1 MNQEVSANSLTNL
14 VCGMKVS
21 KSTDESQKSEEKLRN
36 FDLSVDEI
44 KLIKAIN
51 DIAESIE
58 DMKRKNTEASRLGYF
73 VKQLEELEE
82 ELEDLRENTLIR

>member
-51 DIAESIE
+51 DITESIE
-58 DMKRKNTEASRLGYF
+58 DMKRKNTEASRLEYF
-73 VKQLEELEE
+73 AKQLKELKE